1 MENRINWNQLT
12 PACYAIANR
21 NGVDLGVAESMI
33 LQNIR
38 EGRAANPGAEE
49 LLPVGFRPDWAALR
63 GLEDNRAYNV
73 WRRVRQANVKPL
85 AALWNAQDY
94 AGMTALLEG
103 AADPWAGRED
113 PEEAGE

>member
-12 PACYAIANR
+12 PACYAVANR

-33 LQNIR
+33 LQNLR
-38 EGRAANPGAEE
+38 EGREANPGAED
-49 LLPVGFRPDWAALR
+49 LPAGFRPDWAALGR
-63 GLEDNRAYNV
+63 LEVDNRAYNA
-73 WRRVRQANVKPL
+73 WRRTRQANMKSL

-94 AGMTALLEG
+94 AGLAALLEG

-113 PEEAGE
+113 QPEAGE